1 MKVDKVGINVE
12 YFKDKPFEVFQ
23 EAMKG
28 KLRSDKI
35 KPTYDSF
42 SIYVSKKVAKPKKVE
57 EDK

>member
-1 MKVDKVGINVE
+1 MIVDKVGINVE

-42 SIYVSKKVAKPKKVE
+42 KVTVKAKKAITK
-57 EDK
+57 